1 MLKEYTVSKRINFVE
16 VPYIENKQLPFLG
29 RYQIRLEVI
38 CARPKALFYT
48 LDKSVLVE
56 NSVKVSESNC
66 ENTNKCIF

>member
-29 RYQIRLEVI
+29 RYQIRLEDVRDLRQ
-38 CARPKALFYT
+38 CFT
-48 LDKSVLVE
+48 LNKSVLVE

>member
-29 RYQIRLEVI
+29 RYQIRLEDVRDLRQ
-38 CARPKALFYT
+38 CFT
-48 LDKSVLVE
+48 LNKSVLVE

-66 ENTNKCIF
+66 ENTNNCIF

>member
-29 RYQIRLEVI
+29 RYQIRLEDVRDLRQ
-38 CARPKALFYT
+38 CFT
-48 LDKSVLVE
+48 LNKSVLVE

-66 ENTNKCIF
+66 ENTKRCIF

>member
-38 CARPKALFYT
+38 CARPKALFY
-48 LDKSVLVE
+48 VRQVYW
-56 NSVKVSESNC
+56 
-66 ENTNKCIF
+66 

>member
-29 RYQIRLEVI
+29 RYQIRLEDVRDLRQ
-38 CARPKALFYT
+38 CFT

-66 ENTNKCIF
+66 ENTKRCIF